1 MDPCSCRTCD
11 FKAQCPVKAVRDRY
25 IVTHTPA
32 QLRLAAR
39 RAEQSTTAFT
49 ENYSIR
55 GGGESV
61 NSGLKRKTGMGRLRV
76 RGRPNMEL
84 GVFLRCAGW
93 NLSRAVAAL
102 KKRGIA
108 DFGGLWGHLLGF
120 FRHFGSVQCGRRANR
135 ADEPVFSYIHSVLP
149 IEWWPESKMR
159 PYL

>member
-1 MDPCSCRTCD
+1 M
-11 FKAQCPVKAVRDRY
+11 V
-25 IVTHTPA
+25 
-32 QLRLAAR
+32 LAAR
-39 RAEQSTTAFT
+39 RAEQSTAAFA

-108 DFGGLWGHLLGF
+108 DFGGLLGHLLVF
-120 FRHFGSVQCGRRANR
+120 FRHFGCIQCIGKPNRANGVAFLFAHFGFTPQR
-135 ADEPVFSYIHSVLP
+135 
-149 IEWWPESKMR
+149 
-159 PYL
+159 